1 MTSRSP
7 AAEQSEL
14 ERRFRV
20 VETTIKLG
28 VPPRDVSILHPAS
41 AEDLIDEEEFD
52 TDERLPYWAELW
64 PSARVLGE
72 RLLATKGA
80 GIRLLELGCGSG
92 LVSACAAMAGYD
104 VCASDYY
111 DDALRFSRVNAW
123 RNADRDIRTKLLDW
137 RRLPARLP
145 RYDAVVASDVL
156 YERPYGALVAQV
168 LAATIA
174 PDGWAIVADP
184 GRVGRDDFIATLA
197 ASGLTLARHEMV
209 PYAEGKIRQRIT
221 LYHVT
226 NATSGVS
233 IP

>member
-1 MTSRSP
+1 VTARSP
-7 AAEQSEL
+7 ASEQSDL

-20 VETTIKLG
+20 VETEVTLG
-28 VPPRDVSILHPAS
+28 LPPRRVAMLHPES
-41 AEDLIDEEEFD
+41 AEELIDEEAFD

-64 PSARVLGE
+64 PSAQVLGA
-72 RLLATKGA
+72 RILGTKGS
-80 GIRLLELGCGSG
+80 GLRLLELGCGSG

-111 DDALRFSRVNAW
+111 DDALRFARVNAW
-123 RNADRDIRTKLLDW
+123 RNAGRRIATKLLDW
-137 RRLPARLP
+137 RRLPAELP

-156 YERPYGALVAQV
+156 YERPYGALVARV
-168 LAATIA
+168 LAATLA
-174 PDGWAIVADP
+174 ADGWAIVADP

-197 ASGLTLARHEMV
+197 ASGLELARHETI

-226 NATSGVS
+226 R
-233 IP
+233 